1 MPGEIISIENAEK
14 IANYDKLNEQMNY
27 WKNEHFQLSIKYKE
41 SEKKIKKL
49 TEENNSLKEIIV
61 KVNRGNNGRR

>member
-1 MPGEIISIENAEK
+1 MQGEIISIENAEK

-49 TEENNSLKEIIV
+49 TEENNSLKEIIA
-61 KVNRGNNGRR
+61 KVNRGNNEK